1 MNVIVDY
8 GVGNIGSIANMLK
21 RLGVPSLITA
31 RPEDIESAN
40 RIILCGVG
48 AFDDGMKKLENLGI
62 TASLRKAVLEDKKPI
77 IGVCLGMQLLTEGS
91 EEGNKQGLGF
101 VKGYCKRFDFS
112 SVTNSGHLKIPHMG
126 WNEVKAVKQSLL
138 MKEMYAHPRFYFVH
152 SYHVVLQEEND
163 ALLTARY
170 GYDFTA
176 AFEQENIIGVQF
188 HPEKSHK
195 YGLKLYE
202 NFVKTGV

>member
-31 RPEDIESAN
+31 RPEEIETAD

-112 SVTNSGHLKIPHMG
+112 ASENSRHLKVPHMG
-126 WNEVKAVKQSLL
+126 WNEVKAVKESFLL
-138 MKEMYAHPRFYFVH
+138 NGMYAHPRFYFVH
-152 SYHVVLQEEND
+152 SYHAVLEDERD
-163 ALLTARY
+163 VLLTAQY
-170 GYDFTA
+170 GYSFAA
-176 AFEQENIIGVQF
+176 AFEKENIIGVQF

-202 NFVKTGV
+202 NFVNG